1 MTPSDSQ
8 PDTTLDPVATTT
20 AAADI
25 PVAGQRPLALL
36 VSTAGAPWML
46 LAFLARLPVAMLPL
60 TVLVS
65 GQVLTGSFAAAG
77 LLVGALSLGGV
88 VGAPLVGALADRIG
102 HRRTL
107 VVITIPGALG
117 LLGLIGLFFWPAPL
131 GVALALS
138 ALVGA
143 SNAQVGPLA
152 RASWSTR
159 FAGHPDARHRVEVAM
174 GYETVADE
182 VSYVAGPVLG
192 ATLAAVVS
200 PVVALSVTLVLLVCG
215 QLGFAL
221 LNRSAQAR
229 VPGVGRRLT
238 RPGLLAPWIAIA
250 AAVGLVFGSVQA
262 SVTASLADT
271 ASGFTGVVYAFI
283 GIGSATS
290 GMLTHKLARWSLPD
304 RVIGAGI
311 LLALAG
317 GMLVAAALLTGGP
330 FLHAAALAAACLAVG
345 LCVAPLLVSSYA
357 AAERLAS
364 AGNTLVLTLLATAT
378 LAGVGLGAS
387 AAGMLVEAA
396 SVTVALAIPVL
407 VGVVCAA
414 LGVGVRALN
423 VDAFAP
429 TVTA

>member
-143 SNAQVGPLA
+143 SNAQVCPLA

-304 RVIGAGI
+304 RVIGAGV

-317 GMLVAAALLTGGP
+317 
-330 FLHAAALAAACLAVG
+330 
-345 LCVAPLLVSSYA
+345 
-357 AAERLAS
+357 
-364 AGNTLVLTLLATAT
+364 
-378 LAGVGLGAS
+378 
-387 AAGMLVEAA
+387 GMLVEAA

>member
-1 MTPSDSQ
+1 MNPSEPQ
-8 PDTTLDPVATTT
+8 PTVLTAPSTAT
-20 AAADI
+20 
-25 PVAGQRPLALL
+25 RPLALL
-36 VSTAGAPWML
+36 VETAGAPWML

-88 VGAPLVGALADRIG
+88 IGAPLVGALADRIG

-107 VVITIPGALG
+107 VVITVPGALG
-117 LLGLIGLFFWPAPL
+117 ILGLISLFFWTAPL
-131 GVALALS
+131 GVALAL
-138 ALVGA
+138 AAIVGA

-152 RASWSTR
+152 RAAWSTR
-159 FAGHPDARHRVEVAM
+159 FARHADARHRVEVAM

-221 LNRSAQAR
+221 LNPSDHTR
-229 VPGVGRRLT
+229 VAPIGRRLT
-238 RPGLLAPWIAIA
+238 RPGLLAPWIAVA
-250 AAVGLVFGSVQA
+250 ASVGLVFGSVQA
-262 SVTASLADT
+262 SVTASLAET
-271 ASGFTGVVYAFI
+271 APGFTGVVYAFV

-317 GMLVAAALLTGGP
+317 GLLVAASLLTGGP
-330 FLHAAALAAACLAVG
+330 LLHAGALALACLAVG

-387 AAGMLVEAA
+387 AAGVLVDTVA
-396 SVTVALAIPVL
+396 VTAALAIPVG
-407 VGVVCAA
+407 VGVVCTA
-414 LGVGVRALN
+414 LGLGVRALK
-423 VDAFAP
+423 VDAFAA
-429 TVTA
+429 TVSG